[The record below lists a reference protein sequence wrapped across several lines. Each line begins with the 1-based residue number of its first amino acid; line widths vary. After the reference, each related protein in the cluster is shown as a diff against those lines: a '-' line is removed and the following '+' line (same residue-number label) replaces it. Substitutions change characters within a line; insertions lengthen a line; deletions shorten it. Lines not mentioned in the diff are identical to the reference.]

1 VAKSRSSLVGS
12 VMEEGRSMGQF
23 VRAVRYR
30 FSLVLSL
37 LAVFSAILGSFLDV
51 ANAEGR
57 YIVGISSDQ
66 SGKPRT
72 SEAMSAIAVLGGAV
86 VSQVTV
92 FGSVV
97 VEGSRSQMQALSLS
111 PAISSV
117 ESDSSI
123 GISLNPNDPLF
134 LDSGSWGLK
143 GLPGVRGVEAWDLTQ
158 GSSGVVI
165 AILDTGADLTHP
177 DLSTKLWKNAKEI
190 AGNGIDDDGN
200 GFIDDLFGWDF
211 ANGDNYPQDDH
222 GHGTQVAAIAAAA
235 TNNSVGMSGVCWNC
249 AILPIKI
256 FDAAG
261 TGSLSSAIQAI
272 DYIVRLRQS
281 GVNVVVMNMS
291 YGGAERSQAELN
303 ALAAAE
309 AAQIVTVASAGN
321 SSSSNDTNPVY
332 PASFSNE
339 LNSVVSVGALATDGS
354 LASFSNFGQ
363 AVDIAAPGVNV
374 ISAFP
379 VGYDGLLGN
388 YQLLSGTSAS
398 APFVAGLVGLIQ
410 SSQPRTATQVKQIVL
425 QSAATRS
432 SLSGKVRSGG
442 QLDAF
447 QAITLARSIG
457 FSYPVSGV
465 IKANQTPVAGVPVVV
480 SAEGTATTAFTN
492 AGGEFTSGL
501 IGEGSLV
508 RVVPTSAAYSFVP
521 AEQTATVVEGLP
533 SMVFSAVARATPTA
547 IPTATITVAP
557 TATATPT
564 RTPTATATAT
574 PTVTATAT
582 MTATATPTSTA
593 TATAT
598 RTPTA
603 TPTATATATRTAT
616 ATPTS
621 TPTATPTP
629 TVTATMTATATPTST
644 ATPTPSPTPTVV
656 ATATASR
663 TATPTVTPTRTPTPR
678 PTLTPTP
685 TATPRKRR
693 RR

>member
-1 VAKSRSSLVGS
+1 
-12 VMEEGRSMGQF
+12 MGQF

-30 FSLVLSL
+30 FSMVLSFL
-37 LAVFSAILGSFLDV
+37 AILGAISVSCLDV
-51 ANAEGR
+51 ARAEGR
-57 YIVGISSDQ
+57 YIIGIGLDHT
-66 SGKPRT
+66 GKPRT
-72 SEAMSAIAVLGGAV
+72 SEAMSAISSVGGAV
-86 VSQVTV
+86 VSPVTI

-97 VEGSRSQMQALSLS
+97 VEGFEKQIRSLSSS

-117 ESDSSI
+117 EADTAI

-134 LDSGSWGLK
+134 LDAGSWGLK
-143 GLPGVRGVEAWDLTQ
+143 GLPGVRGVEAWDVTQ
-158 GSSGVVI
+158 GSAGVVI
-165 AILDTGADLTHP
+165 AVLDTGADLTHP
-177 DLSTKLWKNAKEI
+177 DLISKLWKNSREI
-190 AGNGIDDDGN
+190 AGNGIDDDSN
-200 GFIDDLFGWDF
+200 GFVDDIYGWDF

-222 GHGTQVAAIAAAA
+222 GHGTQVAAISAAA

-249 AILPIKI
+249 AILPLKI

-291 YGGAERSQAELN
+291 YGGSERSQAELD
-303 ALAAAE
+303 ALSAAE
-309 AAQIVTVASAGN
+309 AAQIVTVAAAGN
-321 SSSSNDTNPVY
+321 GASSNDTNAVY

-339 LNSVVSVGALATDGS
+339 LSSVISVGAHASDGS

-374 ISAFP
+374 MSAFP
-379 VGYDGLLGN
+379 VGYDGILGN

-398 APFVAGLVGLIQ
+398 APFVSGVVGLLQ
-410 SSQPRTATQVKQIVL
+410 SSQPRTSTQVKQLVL

-447 QAITLARSIG
+447 QAISLARSIG
-457 FSYPVSGV
+457 FSYSVSGV
-465 IKANQTPVAGVPVVV
+465 IKANQTPVAGVPVIV

-492 AGGEFTSGL
+492 SGGEFTSGL
-501 IGEGSLV
+501 IGEGTLV

-533 SMVFSAVARATPTA
+533 SMVFSAVARATPTPL
-547 IPTATITVAP
+547 PTATVTP

-574 PTVTATAT
+574 ATSTATPTMTATVTATAT
-582 MTATATPTSTA
+582 ATRTATPTSTSTPTATATSTATASATPTVTMTATA

-603 TPTATATATRTAT
+603 TSTVVATATATRT
-616 ATPTS
+616 P
-621 TPTATPTP
+621 
-629 TVTATMTATATPTST
+629 
-644 ATPTPSPTPTVV
+644 
-656 ATATASR
+656 
-663 TATPTVTPTRTPTPR
+663 TPTVTPTRTPTPR